1 MRQAQQEI
9 ILKIEILWVFQTE
22 SYLRF
27 ISLNP
32 FPCAMSAYIHYTRM
46 GKFIY

>member
-9 ILKIEILWVFQTE
+9 ILKIKFLWVFQTE
-22 SYLRF
+22 PYFRF
-27 ISLNP
+27 ISLNT
-32 FPCAMSAYIHYTRM
+32 FPCVMSAYIHNTRM